1 MSWTEAIDKIATAAK
16 EKARK
21 ILFRASIVANVLTLS
36 AVLLI
41 TLAAHKGWIIAQF
54 IPPAMAIGG
63 PAEMEVA
70 SANRA
75 ANQASRQMQHNSVKA
90 ADAGPL
96 PQRSPLAVQ

>member
-1 MSWTEAIDKIATAAK
+1 MIEAAK
-16 EKARK
+16 QIAAAAKLK
-21 ILFRASIVANVLTLS
+21 GQKFVFRASLVMNVLALT
-36 AVLLI
+36 AVLFI

-70 SANRA
+70 SANRV
-75 ANQASRQMQHNSVKA
+75 ANQASRQAQHNAVKS

-96 PQRSPLAVQ
+96 PGRKPQVQ